1 MTTQDAIEAAF
12 AIVFDEA
19 VVEEK
24 ITEDKNPAEGD
35 IKKNAAAAPTA
46 NVSTA
51 GGGSSGS
58 GDSSSSMSIA
68 EHMQR
73 YHPNG
78 FDPAKDSCSLFDKMV
93 GNLEASGMSKEEAV
107 KQATQEHSLPP
118 QEGTAEGQINP
129 QEQAQKIQTM
139 VENPETIETTPSEML
154 ATPQKIETQEGDI
167 RVELDSQ
174 EAIVKILQEGA
185 ARGEPSAIEGL
196 RILAEATRTE
206 SPSPEQPSA
215 EEPKTEAVAEQPE
228 EVSQAAQ
235 AEETSTPADEEFEV
249 EEDTYKIGNQRY
261 VDVSGK
267 GLFRGM
273 LASFIAG
280 LNGDQIITSWDRISG
295 KWDQMKRSEKGERV
309 RDGITAALMHDT
321 IDGYA
326 KRDNLSEE
334 AKMEIS
340 NILDML
346 NEAQTPKDRMAAVK
360 AFKKWKE
367 EYAHELGQMD
377 SDEIGVIQK
386 PLPSLKVDSAAPL
399 SILDKPKGFS
409 ADKEFGEQVATDIMD
424 RLVQNGLMVEDVEGV
439 KVGPS
444 ATTIEFKVPPSFDMT
459 AASSKSMKEKLKGA
473 TGTEITKVGYAKGK
487 KDILAIQVTNPS
499 MRAVGF
505 SDVLNG
511 DEWKEFSQKA
521 AVPIALGK
529 DSSGKDKLLELT
541 KMPHM
546 LVTGATKSGKSVFL
560 LSAINSAEMAKTP
573 DELRMVIIDP
583 KHEFGSQKGSPH
595 LLYPIP
601 SKKENIANVVASL
614 RKEMEDRIAKVGGNK
629 ETYDPEK
636 NEFEGN
642 SNRNI
647 DGYNAAHPEDK
658 MPHIMMVFDEVAD
671 VLKDK
676 QVGEKVGADLDQIM
690 ALGRSVG
697 INCILATQRNDVK
710 SLPGSIQANMP
721 AHLQFQASKN
731 DAKASA
737 EAKSLAGGG
746 DYILEAN
753 GESTR
758 GRGCYIS
765 EKEVAAV
772 PEYYRT
778 HIKGEP
784 ESAKET
790 ASSPMPEWITNR
802 IEGAIKDNRAIQ
814 LEKSEEYDP
823 IIGKLKE
830 QGWDV
835 SELEEGGV
843 SYWKATPPP
852 KAKKAVEGN
861 ISVPQETDTEN
872 KEAKKEQ
879 PNSQTE
885 TQSDWRE
892 AENKSDAIEILKQKR
907 DEARAKAR
915 EDFRKSKNTSADKA
929 KFERA
934 MKKADSE
941 FHSEM
946 ESVNMLYDDIADG
959 DQIEE
964 MKDVVTA
971 EIEPEAEGDIPTA
984 ETDDDS
990 AESLMERAKSR
1001 RDIES
1006 EKIKKARD
1014 TGKITEREA
1023 RTQLK
1028 ALKDRYEA
1036 AEKKYNDG
1044 GSAEDILNIL
1054 EPIEE
1059 KETGTKEGDTLGSD
1073 KKEGKNAQPS
1083 KPKQLTPEETEELK
1097 RKSREEDIERL
1108 KDLAGYLNVDIPNLS
1123 KEYGKLSDVDEKEKQ
1138 LASTVKPHK
1147 MYKGKNLFG
1156 SEEAA
1161 ERLTEKEQKKISET
1175 LIPPGWEFVTDN
1187 RYKSPART
1195 KTGKI
1200 YVKHPTNG
1208 SYGWIYKG
1216 KYGNLNFWQE
1226 VDTTHPN
1233 YKGFVQNEK
1242 GEWVDSPGLKE
1253 AKKHRDAVLRK
1264 EKGDTKESV
1273 AKREEA
1279 KRLVNNAMYGHDE
1292 APSNKVVVAD
1302 AISRVLELVQI

>member
-459 AASSKSMKEKLKGA
+459 AASSKSMKEKLKVA

>member
-12 AIVFDEA
+12 AIVFDEGIG
-19 VVEEK
+19 VEK
-24 ITEDKNPAEGD
+24 VTEDKNPAESN

-93 GNLEASGMSKEEAV
+93 ANLEASGMSKEEAV
-107 KQATQEHSLPP
+107 RQATQEHSLPP
-118 QEGTAEGQINP
+118 QEGIAEGQINP
-129 QEQAQKIQTM
+129 QEQAQKIQAM
-139 VENPETIETTPSEML
+139 VENPELIETTPSEML
-154 ATPQKIETQEGDI
+154 PNSQKIETQEGDV

-206 SPSPEQPSA
+206 SPSPEQTSA
-215 EEPKTEAVAEQPE
+215 EEPKTEAAAEQTE
-228 EVSQAAQ
+228 EVPQAAQ
-235 AEETSTPADEEFEV
+235 AEETSTPSDEEFEV

-295 KWDQMKRSEKGERV
+295 KWDQMKRSEKGEQV

-367 EYAHELGQMD
+367 EYAHELGQMN

-409 ADKEFGEQVATDIMD
+409 ADKEFGEQVANDIKE

-511 DEWKEFSQKA
+511 EEWKKFSQKA

-529 DSSGKDKLLELT
+529 DSSGKDKLLDLT

-546 LVTGATKSGKSVFL
+546 LVTGATRSGKSVFL

-573 DELRMVIIDP
+573 EDLRMVIIDP
-583 KHEFGSQKGSPH
+583 KYEFGSQKGSPH

-601 SKKENIANVVASL
+601 SKNVNIANVVASL
-614 RKEMEDRIAKVGGNK
+614 RKEMEDRIAKIGGNK

-642 SNRNI
+642 SDRNI
-647 DGYNAAHPEDK
+647 DGYNEAHPEDK
-658 MPHIMMVFDEVAD
+658 MPHIMMVFDEVAE

-690 ALGRSVG
+690 AMGRSVG
-697 INCILATQRNDVK
+697 INCILATQRNDVQ
-710 SLPGSIQANMP
+710 SLPGAIQGNMP
-721 AHLQFQASKN
+721 AHLQFKASKN
-731 DAKASA
+731 DHKASS

-746 DYILEAN
+746 DYILDAN

-765 EKEVAAV
+765 DEEVAAI

-778 HIKGEP
+778 HIKGES
-784 ESAKET
+784 ESAKE
-790 ASSPMPEWITNR
+790 AAGSPLPEWITNR
-802 IEGAIKDNRAIQ
+802 IDGAINDDRPIQ
-814 LEKSEEYDP
+814 LEKSEEYYP
-823 IIGKLKE
+823 IIGNLKD
-830 QGWDV
+830 QGWDI
-835 SELEEGGV
+835 SEVDEKGV

-852 KAKKAVEGN
+852 KAKKTVEGN
-861 ISVPQETDTEN
+861 SSVLQETDTEN

-885 TQSDWRE
+885 APSDWRE

-915 EDFRKSKNTSADKA
+915 EDFRKSKNTAADKA

-964 MKDVVTA
+964 MNDVGSA

-990 AESLMERAKSR
+990 AESLMERAKTR
-1001 RDIES
+1001 RDMES

-1028 ALKDRYEA
+1028 ALKERYEA

-1044 GSAEDILNIL
+1044 GSADDILNIL

-1059 KETGTKEGDTLGSD
+1059 DESQNKGGDKPILTSKDDGETAKVEEQTDKD
-1073 KKEGKNAQPS
+1073 KK
-1083 KPKQLTPEETEELK
+1083 
-1097 RKSREEDIERL
+1097 
-1108 KDLAGYLNVDIPNLS
+1108 LA
-1123 KEYGKLSDVDEKEKQ
+1123 
-1138 LASTVKPHK
+1138 ASVKPHK
-1147 MYKGKNLFG
+1147 MYKGKTLFG

-1161 ERLTEKEQKKISET
+1161 ERLTEKEQKKIAET
-1175 LIPPGWEFVTDN
+1175 LMPPGWEFVTDN

-1200 YVKHPTNG
+1200 FVKHPTNG

-1216 KYGNLNFWQE
+1216 KDGNLNFWQE

-1253 AKKHRDAVLRK
+1253 AKQHRDAVLRK

-1292 APSNKVVVAD
+1292 APNNKVVVAD